1 MSEKTFQ
8 DLLIEFQCAVKV
20 ADRPHATKYD
30 REVAMETGAAV
41 TETYRAL
48 SEEVAALREAL
59 RSLARIE
66 TDEEG
71 LPVLV
76 ISCGWH
82 CQTSDQTELPL
93 VWAAL
98 SRPALTGNGGKP

>member
-1 MSEKTFQ
+1 MSEKRRTADVYVRITVPDDYRDVHP
-8 DLLIEFQCAVKV
+8 DLVIEDAI
-20 ADRPHATKYD
+20 PHTAFEIENAT
-30 REVAMETGAAV
+30 
-41 TETYRAL
+41 
-48 SEEVAALREAL
+48 SEVAALREAL

-66 TDEEG
+66 TDDDG

-98 SRPALTGNGGKP
+98 SRLALTGNGEKP

>member
-1 MSEKTFQ
+1 MSEFIHAVLES
-8 DLLIEFQCAVKV
+8 DRACAVCD
-20 ADRPHATKYD
+20 ADVCSHVMD
-30 REVAMETGAAV
+30 GISDL
-41 TETYRAL
+41 RA
-48 SEEVAALREAL
+48 EVAALREAL